1 MSRLPGEI
9 SRRAF
14 LRAMERLGWHVE
26 RIAGS
31 HHQLAHPEFPG
42 VITVAIH
49 ATISRVA
56 VLKTLK
62 MAGIDPDDFQRT
74 L

>member
-14 LRAMERLGWHVE
+14 LRAMGRLGWSVL
-26 RIAGS
+26 RIRGN
-31 HHQLAHPEFPG
+31 HHQLVHPRFRG
-42 VITVAIH
+42 VLTVAIH
-49 ATISRVA
+49 DTLSRPA
-56 VLKTLK
+56 LKKVLKA
-62 MAGIDPDDFQRT
+62 AGIDEDDFLRA